1 MINNG
6 APVSHPL
13 LLGSELHW
21 TEQRL
26 FPPISD
32 EQHWPSDNATS
43 GGAVTRRAATS
54 SNGFHPLLSDEAALR
69 LDLSASGDTM
79 TGLGRRKQLL
89 GGDGDAMAAKP

>member
-1 MINNG
+1 M
-6 APVSHPL
+6 
-13 LLGSELHW
+13 ELPFL
-21 TEQRL
+21 TL
-26 FPPISD
+26 FFSAASFTGQSSGFSPPISD

-54 SNGFHPLLSDEAALR
+54 SNGSHPLLSDEAALR
-69 LDLSASGDTM
+69 LDPSASGDTM